1 MYRPVSVPSLAADLC
16 TESPTDALFGPAAKL
31 FPLLY
36 QSFTEHDAARYKILN
51 KRLTSARAVSRVL
64 CDSHLALVR
73 REAPLLAPPVA
84 LVMSSPRNLCFTGR
98 FRGSSCPSQLI
109 EDSPPIHGLASPNSG
124 GSGDRRVERTE
135 NHHLASRGAGA
146 RAGTRPRPQ
155 QQPIPQRQRDA
166 FTADQRDEALQRLR
180 FAPSSQ
186 ASYWFRL
193 DF

>member
-1 MYRPVSVPSLAADLC
+1 MYYVEPRISAFIFCRFVHWKPNGC
-16 TESPTDALFGPAAKL
+16 LFGPALEL

-51 KRLTSARAVSRVL
+51 KRLTSTRAVSRVL

-73 REAPLLAPPVA
+73 REAPLLAPPMA

-124 GSGDRRVERTE
+124 GSGDRRFERAE
-135 NHHLASRGAGA
+135 NHHLAPRAPARGRGPDPA
-146 RAGTRPRPQ
+146 RS
-155 QQPIPQRQRDA
+155 
-166 FTADQRDEALQRLR
+166 
-180 FAPSSQ
+180 SSQ
-186 ASYWFRL
+186 YRRGSRTPLPRISVTRHCSASDLLLRAKQAAGSG
-193 DF
+193 

>member
-98 FRGSSCPSQLI
+98 FRG
-109 EDSPPIHGLASPNSG
+109 
-124 GSGDRRVERTE
+124 
-135 NHHLASRGAGA
+135 
-146 RAGTRPRPQ
+146 
-155 QQPIPQRQRDA
+155 
-166 FTADQRDEALQRLR
+166 
-180 FAPSSQ
+180 
-186 ASYWFRL
+186 
-193 DF
+193 

>member
-1 MYRPVSVPSLAADLC
+1 MLYWPFSGLIMPILIDLR
-16 TESPTDALFGPAAKL
+16 T
-31 FPLLY
+31 
-36 QSFTEHDAARYKILN
+36 
-51 KRLTSARAVSRVL
+51 VL
-64 CDSHLALVR
+64 QY
-73 REAPLLAPPVA
+73 
-84 LVMSSPRNLCFTGR
+84 M
-98 FRGSSCPSQLI
+98 
-109 EDSPPIHGLASPNSG
+109 ASPNSG